1 MSPGGGG
8 IDYCQQIA
16 YLLDFE
22 GDYPHQDVEAA
33 FTKVLIITEL
43 AQPNRF
49 FPHTQFICHF
59 PLAVVRLSGQHKLMG
74 NENLTS
80 NFVNSFKTE
89 GNNMTITSS
98 DARAAVYD
106 FLSFVRHHEPDTRKP
121 FLEDLATGLE
131 LDVATWFLEYER
143 QDGYPYLSGLT
154 SQSFATALKEWVG
167 GRGYD
172 ELEQFL
178 EIGEVD
184 ERMETE
190 SETMPLDAVAA
201 NIVELYYRAREMAEV
216 LCSLLTDDAETALE
230 ELVSRG
236 IVTDEDMRAF
246 NASLTQ
252 LFTARDDIESHTSF
266 LLDEVTSFQ
275 EARKAA

>member
-1 MSPGGGG
+1 M
-8 IDYCQQIA
+8 
-16 YLLDFE
+16 
-22 GDYPHQDVEAA
+22 A
-33 FTKVLIITEL
+33 FAKVLSIAEL
-43 AQPNRF
+43 DKLNRF
-49 FPHTQFICHF
+49 LPHIQINLHF
-59 PLAVVRLSGQHKLMG
+59 PLAVIRLSGQHKLMR

-89 GNNMTITSS
+89 GNSMTITPS
-98 DARAAVYD
+98 DARAAVFD
-106 FLSFVRHHEPDTRKP
+106 FISFVRHHEPDTRKP
-121 FLEDLATGLE
+121 FVEDLATGLE

-143 QDGYPYLSGLT
+143 QDDYPYLSGLT
-154 SQSFATALKEWVG
+154 SQSFAAALKEWVG

-178 EIGEVD
+178 EIGGFD
-184 ERMETE
+184 KTMET
-190 SETMPLDAVAA
+190 ETMPLDAVAV
-201 NIVELYYRAREMAEV
+201 NIVNLYYRARAMGEA
-216 LCSLLTDDAETALE
+216 LCHLLTDDAETALE

-236 IVTDEDMRAF
+236 IVTHEDMRAF

-266 LLDEVTSFQ
+266 LRDEVTSFQ